1 MSGIVGLVESVVVFD
16 RRHRHPCWFYV
27 MVALVVGE
35 GIGRPRF
42 GHAGTWF
49 AIVP

>member
-1 MSGIVGLVESVVVFD
+1 MSGIVGPVEAVVVSVVAIATL
-16 RRHRHPCWFYV
+16 CWFYM